1 MYDAHLYWKPWGLW
15 DTYIYWL
22 AVQCTSLLEAMGPV
36 GYIYLLAGCAM
47 HIFTGGHGICAIHMF
62 TGGLDVCVMHISTG
76 GLCDAYV
83 Y

>member
-1 MYDAHLYWKPWGLW
+1 
-15 DTYIYWL
+15 
-22 AVQCTSLLEAMGPV
+22 MGPV
-36 GYIYLLAGCAM
+36 GYICLLAGCAM

-62 TGGLDVCVMHISTG
+62 TGGLDICVMHISTG